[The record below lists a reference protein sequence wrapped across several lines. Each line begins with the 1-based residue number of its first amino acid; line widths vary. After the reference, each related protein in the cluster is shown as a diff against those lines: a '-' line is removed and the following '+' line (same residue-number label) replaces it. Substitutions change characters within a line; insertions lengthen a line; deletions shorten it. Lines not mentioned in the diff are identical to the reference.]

1 MSEALLIVI
10 HNLFEKKEV
19 GRDSDYSELLPVFIK
34 ENISKRAFVVG
45 SLLFASIFSLVCC
58 FDYLWEEELKVKG
71 ENYAKNLLLNKFRRL
86 PFQEKQSKKDE
97 IGVLTEV
104 DSANFGWYWEHLINH
119 VYHSGLSIILSLTFN
134 LRKITEMG
142 FSSCLFSLFWL
153 ILINAVSY
161 YFSKLVIRQ
170 EIEYR
175 EKLTHEQEIRN
186 KEINKAILIESMGL
200 SDEYRQQQHQI
211 TKKNQDLLLSFNRIR
226 SLNKT
231 IPSDL
236 LVVIFPFI
244 LLFITDN
251 FLGTNLFILWTIYEN
266 SAEVFKCLWD
276 YSDYAS
282 SQKRI
287 NEFLCLPEKNDNLI
301 NGKLLEKQEIKSIKF
316 QNVSFRYSDQTEWV
330 LRNYTHAFV
339 EGRVNYLLGENGTGK
354 STILYLLLGVIKPQ
368 EGQIIIE
375 TSSENAYDLPSEVN
389 LQNWRKRTVTY
400 CSHDNLVDKGSTGQK
415 QLANINQTLV
425 QKQTAQVFLFDE
437 ADNALDED
445 NKKNLQKKIQELCQK
460 KIVIY
465 VAH

>member
-1 MSEALLIVI
+1 LIVI
-10 HNLFEKKEV
+10 HELFRKKEL
-19 GRDSDYSELLPVFIK
+19 GKNSDYSELLPFFVK
-34 ENISKRAFVVG
+34 ESISKRTFIIG
-45 SLLFASIFSLVCC
+45 SLLFVSIYAFVCC
-58 FDYLWEEELKVKG
+58 LDYLWEEELKVRG

-119 VYHSGLSIILSLTFN
+119 AYHSALSIILSLTFN
-134 LRKITEMG
+134 FEKIIEMG
-142 FSSCLFSLFWL
+142 LFSCFFSLFWL

-175 EKLTHEQEIRN
+175 ERLTHEQEIRN

-200 SDEYRQQQHQI
+200 SDECRYQQHQA
-211 TKKNQDLLLSFNRIR
+211 TKKNQDLLLSFNWIR

-236 LVVIFPFI
+236 LVIIFPFV
-244 LLFITDN
+244 LLSITDK
-251 FLGTNLFILWTIYEN
+251 FFGTNLLILWTIYEN

-301 NGKLLEKQEIKSIKF
+301 NGKLLEKQAIRSIKF
-316 QNVSFRYSDQTEWV
+316 QNVSFRYSEQTEWV
-330 LRNYTHAFV
+330 LRNYTHTFV
-339 EGRVNYLLGENGTGK
+339 EGRINYLLGENGTGK

-368 EGQIIIE
+368 EGRIIIE
-375 TSSENAYDLPSEVN
+375 TSSEDISNLPLEVN
-389 LQNWRKRTVTY
+389 LQNWRKKIVAY
-400 CSHDNLVDKGSTGQK
+400 FSHDNLVNKGSTGQK
-415 QLANINQTLV
+415 QLANINQILV
-425 QKQTAQVFLFDE
+425 QKQTAEIFLFDE

-445 NKKNLQKKIQELCQK
+445 NKKNLQKKIQELAQK

-465 VAH
+465 VTH

>member
-1 MSEALLIVI
+1 MIVI
-10 HNLFEKKEV
+10 HELFRKKEL
-19 GRDSDYSELLPVFIK
+19 GKNSDYSELLPFFVK
-34 ENISKRAFVVG
+34 ESISKRTFIIG
-45 SLLFASIFSLVCC
+45 SLLFVSIYAFVCC
-58 FDYLWEEELKVKG
+58 LDYLWEEELKVRG

-119 VYHSGLSIILSLTFN
+119 AYHSALSIILSLTFN
-134 LRKITEMG
+134 FEKIIEMG
-142 FSSCLFSLFWL
+142 LFSCFFSLFWL

-175 EKLTHEQEIRN
+175 ERLTHEQEIRN

-200 SDEYRQQQHQI
+200 SDECRYQQHQA
-211 TKKNQDLLLSFNRIR
+211 TKKNQDLLLSFNWIR

-236 LVVIFPFI
+236 LVIIFPFV
-244 LLFITDN
+244 LLSITDK
-251 FLGTNLFILWTIYEN
+251 FFGTNLLILWTIYEN

-301 NGKLLEKQEIKSIKF
+301 NGKLLEKQAIRSIKF
-316 QNVSFRYSDQTEWV
+316 QNVSFRYSEQTEWV
-330 LRNYTHAFV
+330 LRNYTHTFV
-339 EGRVNYLLGENGTGK
+339 EGRINYLLGENGTGK

-368 EGQIIIE
+368 EGRIIIE
-375 TSSENAYDLPSEVN
+375 TSSEDIYNLPLEVN
-389 LQNWRKRTVTY
+389 LQNWRKKIVAY
-400 CSHDNLVDKGSTGQK
+400 FSHDNLVNKGSTGQK
-415 QLANINQTLV
+415 QLANINQILV
-425 QKQTAQVFLFDE
+425 QKQNAEIFLFDE

-445 NKKNLQKKIQELCQK
+445 NKKNLQKKIQELAQK

-465 VAH
+465 VTH

>member
-1 MSEALLIVI
+1 MIVI
-10 HNLFEKKEV
+10 HELFRKKEL
-19 GRDSDYSELLPVFIK
+19 GKNSDYSELLPFFVK
-34 ENISKRAFVVG
+34 ESISKRTFIIG
-45 SLLFASIFSLVCC
+45 SLLFVSIYAFVCC
-58 FDYLWEEELKVKG
+58 LDYLWEEELKVRG

-119 VYHSGLSIILSLTFN
+119 AYHSALSIILSLTFN
-134 LRKITEMG
+134 FEKIIEMG
-142 FSSCLFSLFWL
+142 LFSCFFSLFWL

-175 EKLTHEQEIRN
+175 ERLTHEQEIRN

-200 SDEYRQQQHQI
+200 SDECRYQQHQA
-211 TKKNQDLLLSFNRIR
+211 TKKNQDLLLSFNWIR

-236 LVVIFPFI
+236 LVIIFPFV
-244 LLFITDN
+244 LLSITDK
-251 FLGTNLFILWTIYEN
+251 FFGTNLLILWTIYEN

-301 NGKLLEKQEIKSIKF
+301 NGKLLEKQAIRSIKF
-316 QNVSFRYSDQTEWV
+316 QNVSFRYSEQTEWV
-330 LRNYTHAFV
+330 LRNYTHTFV
-339 EGRVNYLLGENGTGK
+339 EGRINYLLGENGTGK

-368 EGQIIIE
+368 EGRIIIE
-375 TSSENAYDLPSEVN
+375 TSSEDISNLPLEVN
-389 LQNWRKRTVTY
+389 LQNWRKKIVAY
-400 CSHDNLVDKGSTGQK
+400 FSHDNLVNKGSTGQK
-415 QLANINQTLV
+415 QLANINQILV
-425 QKQTAQVFLFDE
+425 QKQTAEIFLFDE

-445 NKKNLQKKIQELCQK
+445 NKKNLQKKIQELAQK

-465 VAH
+465 VTH